1 MDMDFYIIFNFWR
14 NISSIKKMKKK
25 KINLFITLIIILF
38 VFVTLLVGLNKQS
51 IYTNENIVIKN
62 IENFKSKELYS
73 NKEVDFISLTD
84 KNKITILNIWASW
97 CLPCRNEHDFLMN
110 LSKYQD
116 INVIGINY
124 KDNPESAKSFIN
136 QLGNPFEVIIID
148 DKGLIS
154 IELGAYGVPETYLIR
169 NKDKK
174 IIKKFIGPL
183 DNIKYKEIISLIK

>member
-1 MDMDFYIIFNFWR
+1 
-14 NISSIKKMKKK
+14 
-25 KINLFITLIIILF
+25 
-38 VFVTLLVGLNKQS
+38 
-51 IYTNENIVIKN
+51 
-62 IENFKSKELYS
+62 
-73 NKEVDFISLTD
+73 
-84 KNKITILNIWASW
+84 
-97 CLPCRNEHDFLMN
+97 MN

-124 KDNPESAKSFIN
+124 KDKPESAKSFIN
-136 QLGNPFEVIIID
+136 QLGNPFEVIILD

>member
-1 MDMDFYIIFNFWR
+1 
-14 NISSIKKMKKK
+14 MKKK

-124 KDNPESAKSFIN
+124 KDKPESAKSFIN